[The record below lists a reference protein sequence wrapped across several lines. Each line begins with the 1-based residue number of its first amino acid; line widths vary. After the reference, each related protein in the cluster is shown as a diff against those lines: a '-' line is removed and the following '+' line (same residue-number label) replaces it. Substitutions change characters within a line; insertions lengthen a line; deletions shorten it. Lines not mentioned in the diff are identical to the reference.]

1 MSSLNVKSFTE
12 LVGEQV
18 TAIQA
23 RAAKLVDFS
32 IGSILRSLAESNAGV
47 VMWLQQLIVKLL
59 VTTRAATCSGEDLD
73 SWMADFG
80 FFRRSAVQAAG
91 NVTFSRLTPA
101 SQALIP
107 VGTKITTLDGTQSYT
122 VIADRPGQS
131 GYIIAAGVISLEV
144 PVRADTAGAAGN
156 AQPGTVTLI
165 TGSVLYVDK
174 VTNPAAFVGGQDAES
189 DDDFRARF
197 RMWIASLSKATR
209 AAIAFALSNVQRGVS
224 FTLTENVSWDGRPQP
239 GYFYAVIYDG
249 SGMPPRELLDRAY
262 RAIDDVRGFT
272 IAFGVFRPVV
282 IYVKVILSFTTDNE
296 ADHSKVAGLI
306 EAAVSQYIADLHP
319 GQLLAYTRI
328 IRVAYA
334 ASPLV
339 TNVTYLTL
347 NDGKADLAAS
357 SKQVI
362 RKGQITV
369 S

>member
-1 MSSLNVKSFTE
+1 MSNTLTQLIPDLYQSLDIVSRE
-12 LVGEQV
+12 LCGFIPSITLDA
-18 TAIQA
+18 TAE
-23 RAAKLVDFS
+23 RAALNQPIRIPV
-32 IGSILRSLAESNAGV
+32 
-47 VMWLQQLIVKLL
+47 
-59 VTTRAATCSGEDLD
+59 
-73 SWMADFG
+73 
-80 FFRRSAVQAAG
+80 
-91 NVTFSRLTPA
+91 TPA
-101 SQALIP
+101 SDAED
-107 VGTKITTLDGTQSYT
+107 VK
-122 VIADRPGQS
+122 PGQLPPD
-131 GYIIAAGVISLEV
+131 A
-144 PVRADTAGAAGN
+144 
-156 AQPGTVTLI
+156 VTLI

-224 FTLTENVSWDGRPQP
+224 YTLTENVSWDGRPQP
-239 GYFYAVIYDG
+239 GYFYAVIDDG

-262 RAIDDVRGFT
+262 RAIDAVRGFT
-272 IAFGVFRPVV
+272 ITFGVFRPVV
-282 IYVKVILSFTTDNE
+282 IYAKVILSFTTDNE

-328 IRVAYA
+328 IRMAYA

>member
-1 MSSLNVKSFTE
+1 M
-12 LVGEQV
+12 
-18 TAIQA
+18 
-23 RAAKLVDFS
+23 
-32 IGSILRSLAESNAGV
+32 
-47 VMWLQQLIVKLL
+47 
-59 VTTRAATCSGEDLD
+59 
-73 SWMADFG
+73 
-80 FFRRSAVQAAG
+80 
-91 NVTFSRLTPA
+91 
-101 SQALIP
+101 
-107 VGTKITTLDGTQSYT
+107 
-122 VIADRPGQS
+122 
-131 GYIIAAGVISLEV
+131 
-144 PVRADTAGAAGN
+144 
-156 AQPGTVTLI
+156 
-165 TGSVLYVDK
+165 LYVDQ

-209 AAIAFALSNVQRGVS
+209 AAITFALSNVQRGVS

-239 GYFYAVIYDG
+239 GYFYAVIDDG

-262 RAIDDVRGFT
+262 RAIEAVRGFT

-282 IYVKVILSFTTDNE
+282 IYAKVILSFKTGNE
-296 ADHSKVAGLI
+296 ADHSKVAGLV

-328 IRVAYA
+328 IRAAYA

-347 NDGKADLAAS
+347 NDGNADLAAS
-357 SKQVI
+357 PKQVI